1 MKKTAYLISY
11 LFHPLLMPTLGVF
24 IIFYSGIYL
33 SFIPYEAKKIILL
46 MTAFITLFLP
56 ITLLPLLYWQKKIS
70 KITLPKRQERL
81 IPLFVSLLF
90 YYLAYYIL
98 KKNNIPFFIQDFIL
112 ASFFCL
118 LAVSLI
124 HLKWKISIH
133 MVGLGGI
140 LGLWSILSFLFNIPN
155 QSVFLILLIVVS
167 GLVGSARLVLKAHT
181 QVQVY
186 TGFLVGYIL
195 SFATLLIMSF

>member
-1 MKKTAYLISY
+1 MKKTANLISY
-11 LFHPLLMPTLGVF
+11 LFHPLLMPTLGVLL
-24 IIFYSGIYL
+24 IFYSGIYL

-46 MTAFITLFLP
+46 LTAFITLFLP
-56 ITLLPLLYWQKKIS
+56 ITLLPLLYWQKKLS

-98 KKNNIPFFIQDFIL
+98 KKNNIPFFIQHFIL

-155 QSVFLILLIVVS
+155 QSIFLSLLIIVS
-167 GLVGSARLVLKAHT
+167 GLVGSARLVLAAHT
-181 QVQVY
+181 QAQVY
-186 TGFLVGYIL
+186 TGFLVGYTL
-195 SFATLLIMSF
+195 SFGSLLIMSF

>member
-1 MKKTAYLISY
+1 MKKAAYLISY

-24 IIFYSGIYL
+24 LIFHSGIYL
-33 SFIPYEAKKIILL
+33 WFVPYEAKKIILL
-46 MTAFITLFLP
+46 IVIFT
-56 ITLLPLLYWQKKIS
+56 TLLFPISLVPLLYWQKKIS

-90 YYLAYYIL
+90 YYMAYYIL
-98 KKNNIPFFIQDFIL
+98 KKNNIPYFIQDFIL

-118 LAVSLI
+118 LATFLI

-140 LGLWSILSFLFNIPN
+140 LGLWSTLSFLFSIPHS
-155 QSVFLILLIVVS
+155 SVCLSYIIIVS
-167 GLVGSARLVLKAHT
+167 GLAGSARLFLKAHT
-181 QVQVY
+181 QAEVY
-186 TGFLVGYIL
+186 AGFLTGYIL
-195 SFATLLIMSF
+195 SFGTMFMMNL